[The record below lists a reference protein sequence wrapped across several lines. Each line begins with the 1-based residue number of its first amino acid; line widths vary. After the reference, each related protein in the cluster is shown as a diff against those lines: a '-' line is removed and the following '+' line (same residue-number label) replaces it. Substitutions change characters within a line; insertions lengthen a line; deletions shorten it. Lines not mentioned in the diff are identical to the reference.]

1 MPEVPLFQF
10 RSISKFWKKSVK
22 NDELAKKIDTYFTPS
37 YFFARHATLEFFLGE
52 GVGPNDGHRF
62 LLLSEDSVN
71 SVRAELESFI
81 SSTLSN
87 VPILHAGSYQNVEAI
102 FIDSPKAYIKITKE
116 TDKHNKKVRMEAR
129 LCKMKSKWEQARS
142 MYREKKYLFAAV
154 DVESFERDHS
164 CILEVGWSMFN
175 SRTGLYMDRHFCTT
189 EYKHL
194 KNGKF
199 VSDMK
204 DRFSFGKTV
213 WANSKTIADEIV
225 KDLTEEQE
233 KGNVVF
239 VGHGVEM
246 DLKYLENMGVNV
258 SEDIR
263 PVEIF
268 DTAEMNAARVGK
280 PHERINLGK
289 LLDELNIE
297 NYSLH
302 NAGNDAHYT
311 LFLFLELCKLP
322 FQPPD
327 ETSVSQPASS
337 STE

>member
-1 MPEVPLFQF
+1 MAEVPLFQF

-22 NDELAKKIDTYFTPS
+22 NDELAKKIEA
-37 YFFARHATLEFFLGE
+37 FFIPNNFFSKHATLEFFLGE

-62 LLLSEDSVN
+62 LLLSEDSVKC
-71 SVRAELESFI
+71 VHAELESVT
-81 SSTLSN
+81 SSTLLN
-87 VPILHAGSYQNVEAI
+87 VPTLHAGSYQNVEAI
-102 FIDSPKAYIKITKE
+102 FIESPKAFLKITKD
-116 TDKHNKKVRMEAR
+116 TDKHNKKVRTEAR
-129 LCKMKSKWEQARS
+129 LCKMKFKWEQARS
-142 MYREKKYLFAAV
+142 MFKENRYLFVAV
-154 DVESFERDHS
+154 DVESYERDHS

-189 EYKHL
+189 EYRHL

-213 WANSKTIADEIV
+213 WANSKTIANEIV
-225 KDLTEEQE
+225 NDLTEEKE

-246 DLKYLENMGVNV
+246 DLKYLENMGVSV
-258 SEDIR
+258 SEVIQ

-280 PHERINLGK
+280 PHERINLGR
-289 LLDELNIE
+289 LLDELDIE

-311 LFLFLELCKLP
+311 LCLFLELCKLP
-322 FQPPD
+322 FQPP
-327 ETSVSQPASS
+327 EEISVSQPASS
-337 STE
+337 SE